1 MPPIYPRIGKG
12 TPIFLT
18 KSSDPEINSCMNFEK
33 MLADPEAYSAE
44 IKQRIYKALK
54 DTIKGEF
61 STHKDYP
68 VYITRKKFRQT
79 TLTEGL
85 PILIPNIPN
94 VILDYA
100 RIEDK
105 SITHDDL
112 LIIDL
117 ETTGLSRGGGMIA
130 FMIGVGY
137 YEDDNYIVEQYFL
150 PEPDAEMNAFD
161 LLLPL
166 LDRKGVLVTF
176 NGKTFD
182 LHVLESR
189 FLHNQLWIDLRSK
202 RHIDI
207 LHLARRLW
215 KRKVPS
221 CALETLEY
229 YILGHIRD
237 KELDIDGGEIPQT
250 YFQFLINGDPELLQR
265 IFIHN
270 QTDVL
275 HTAALFAM
283 ICEQIDYPLPIDRD
297 IRIDYHA
304 VGKLY
309 QSQGYKEEA
318 KHILS
323 ALADENYLTPELV
336 YDLGILHKKDKL
348 WSEAEHFFRQGTDLM
363 HPPSMLELSMLLE
376 QKSKDYDSALMI
388 AEALLN
394 QMLSDPFQTD
404 KKRLALEKRIER
416 LKTKMSKPQKS
427 PKSKKPN
434 EEPDENS

>member
-1 MPPIYPRIGKG
+1 
-12 TPIFLT
+12 
-18 KSSDPEINSCMNFEK
+18 MNFEK
-33 MLADPEAYSAE
+33 LLADPDAFSAE
-44 IKQRIYKALK
+44 IRQKIYKALQS
-54 DTIKGEF
+54 TVRGEF

-68 VYITRKKFRQT
+68 VFITRKKFRQT
-79 TLTEGL
+79 TMTEGL
-85 PILIPNIPN
+85 PILVPNIPN

-100 RIEDK
+100 KIEDK
-105 SITHDDL
+105 TITHDDL

-130 FMIGVGY
+130 FLIGVGY
-137 YEDDNYIVEQYFL
+137 YENDNFIVEQYFL
-150 PEPDAEMNAFD
+150 PEPDAEINAFD

-166 LDRKGVLVTF
+166 LDKRAVLVTF

-182 LHVLESR
+182 LPVLESR

-202 RHIDI
+202 SHIDV

-283 ICEQIDYPLPIDRD
+283 ICEQIDYPLPEDRD

-309 QSQGYKEEA
+309 QSQGYTDEA

-323 ALADENYLTPELV
+323 ALADENYITPELV

-348 WSEAEHFFRQGTDLM
+348 WNEAEHFFRQGSDLL

-376 QKSKDYDSALMI
+376 SKHKDFESALLI

-394 QMLSDPFQTD
+394 QMLSDPFKTD
-404 KKRLALEKRIER
+404 KKQADLEKRINR
-416 LKTKMSKPQKS
+416 LKEKTSRPQKTR
-427 PKSKKPN
+427 KTRKEK
-434 EEPDENS
+434 EGK

>member
-1 MPPIYPRIGKG
+1 
-12 TPIFLT
+12 
-18 KSSDPEINSCMNFEK
+18 MNFEK
-33 MLADPEAYSAE
+33 MLTDPEAFSAE
-44 IKQRIYKALK
+44 IKQKIYKALQS
-54 DTIKGEF
+54 TVKGEF

-68 VYITRKKFRQT
+68 VFITRKKFRQT
-79 TLTEGL
+79 TMTEGL
-85 PILIPNIPN
+85 PILVPNIPN
-94 VILDYA
+94 VILDWA
-100 RIEDK
+100 KIDDK
-105 SITHDDL
+105 TITHDDL

-130 FMIGVGY
+130 FLIGVGY
-137 YEDDNYIVEQYFL
+137 YENDSFIVEQYFL
-150 PEPDAEMNAFD
+150 PEPDAEINAFD

-166 LDRKGVLVTF
+166 LDKRAVLVTF

-182 LHVLESR
+182 LPVLESR

-202 RHIDI
+202 SHIDV

-275 HTAALFAM
+275 HTAALLAM
-283 ICEQIDYPLPIDRD
+283 ICEQIDYPLPTDRD

-309 QSQGYKEEA
+309 QSQGYKDEA

-323 ALADENYLTPELV
+323 ALADENYITPELV

-348 WSEAEHFFRQGTDLM
+348 WSEAEHFFRQGTDLL
-363 HPPSMLELSMLLE
+363 HAPSMLELSMLME
-376 QKSKDYDSALMI
+376 SKHKDFESALLI

-394 QMLSDPFQTD
+394 QMLSDPFKTD
-404 KKRLALEKRIER
+404 KKQADLEKRINR
-416 LKTKMSKPQKS
+416 LKDKMSRPQKAQ
-427 PKSKKPN
+427 KTQGK
-434 EEPDENS
+434 